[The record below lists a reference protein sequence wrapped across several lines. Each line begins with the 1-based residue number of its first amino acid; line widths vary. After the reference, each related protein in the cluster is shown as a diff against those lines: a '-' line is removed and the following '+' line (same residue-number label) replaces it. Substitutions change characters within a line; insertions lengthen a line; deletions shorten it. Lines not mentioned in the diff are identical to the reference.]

1 MDTDKMIRKLTRI
14 VQTEDRAYRADLLHY
29 ETDDLRTL
37 RNANKA
43 DVAEVCAA
51 FGVAYVDIELTTKR
65 IMLDDLKDMILYQP
79 EFARMWIQRRADA

>member
-14 VQTEDRAYRADLLHY
+14 LEAKDRAYRADLLRY

-37 RNANKA
+37 RNANKS

-51 FGVAYVDIELTTKR
+51 FGVAYVDIALTTKR

-79 EFARMWIQRRADA
+79 EFARMWIQRHADA